1 MSMSKRTGVLT
12 AAVLM
17 AAMFALPP
25 AIAAEQNFDPTAGET
40 AWGNYVA
47 DAMRA
52 HYKSD
57 IAVIDAGTLATLVNI
72 EIVAEDLTRLDI
84 AEVEVA
90 LVRLTGRDLAEILS
104 NAAKFYPRK
113 NNGFLQISGMTVS
126 LDANQRQNKVTGASV
141 GGAPIDPDKVYT
153 VAVTKFLANGGAS
166 FGILERVNMVDG
178 SVKFIGDIIAAY
190 YAINKEMPPAGVRY
204 IVRGG

>member
-1 MSMSKRTGVLT
+1 MNKRAGVLIT
-12 AAVLM
+12 AVL
-17 AAMFALPP
+17 AAAFFALP
-25 AIAAEQNFDPTAGET
+25 AASAAEQNFDPTAGET

-57 IAVIDAGTLATLVNI
+57 IAMIDAGTLATLVNI
-72 EIVAEDLTRLDI
+72 EVVSEDITRLDI

-90 LVRLTGRDLAEILS
+90 LVRLTGREVAAILN

-113 NNGFLQISGMTVS
+113 NNGFLQVSGLTVS
-126 LDANQRQNKVTGASV
+126 IDPNLRQNKVTGASV
-141 GGAPIDPDKVYT
+141 GGAPIDPDKVYS

-178 SVKFIGDIIAAY
+178 SAKFIGDIIAAY
-190 YAINKEMPPAGVRY
+190 YDANKDMPAAGTRY